1 MIRAVRYSD
10 LDEVRRIFIAA
21 FNEEYGRRGVD
32 IAAQVARWK
41 RLYPLIR
48 LLACFPNPYRFML
61 NVHVLEEDGRIQGFI
76 QTSPGNQERTRWHI
90 DFVAVAPECQ
100 GKGLGVQLVEY
111 VFEHY
116 GALGVKCF
124 TLEVD
129 HANAPAL
136 RLYEKL
142 GFRQYAAVTYYQL
155 EQPPAPRGE
164 GRATGDGSAPAA
176 PADREAL
183 AGLRPFRGR
192 DAQGLYELYLAS
204 TPAPVRLVDTR
215 KPSDFALGHVERAM
229 ASLRR
234 QMKHVADERFVV
246 EVEGKIVGY
255 LRVMAQMRAL
265 PHTVQLVVHPGYEH
279 LYGPLLDQAASVL
292 AAFEPQ
298 MVLAWAPDYQPSKQQ
313 ALTAWG
319 MSALTVDR
327 CLVRDSLITLKLPIH
342 GKEVGLADDKAFKPA
357 FTHRGR

>member
-32 IAAQVARWK
+32 IAAQVSRWK
-41 RLYPLIR
+41 RMYPLIR
-48 LLACFPNPYRFML
+48 TLACFPNPYRYML

-76 QTSPGNQERTRWHI
+76 QTSPGNQGRTRWHI

-100 GKGLGVQLVEY
+100 GKGLGVRLVEH
-111 VFEHY
+111 VFERY

-129 HANAPAL
+129 HANVPAL

-142 GFRQYAAVTYYQL
+142 GFRQYAAVTYYQM
-155 EQPPAPRGE
+155 EKPPAPRG
-164 GRATGDGSAPAA
+164 AA
-176 PADREAL
+176 P

-192 DAQGLYELYLAS
+192 DAQALYELYLAT

-215 KPSDFALGHVERAM
+215 QASDFALGLVERAM
-229 ASLRR
+229 AGMRR

-246 EVEGKIVGY
+246 EVEGKVVAY

-265 PHTVQLVVHPGYEH
+265 PHTVQLIVHPGYEH
-279 LYGPLLDQAASVL
+279 LYGPLLDQAAIVL
-292 AAFEPQ
+292 TAFEPQ
-298 MVLAWAPDYQPSKQQ
+298 MVLAWAPDYQPAKQQ
-313 ALTAWG
+313 AFTDWG
-319 MSALTVDR
+319 MTALTVDR
-327 CLVRDSLITLKLPIH
+327 CLVRDSLIMLKLPVH
-342 GKEVGLADDKAFKPA
+342 NKEVGLADDKAFKPA

>member
-1 MIRAVRYSD
+1 MIRPVRYSD
-10 LDEVRRIFIAA
+10 LDEVRRIFISA

-32 IAAQVARWK
+32 IAAQVSRWK
-41 RLYPLIR
+41 RMYPLIR
-48 LLACFPNPYRFML
+48 TLACFPNPYRYML

-76 QTSPGNQERTRWHI
+76 QTSPGNSERTRWHI

-100 GKGLGVQLVEY
+100 GKGLGVQLVEF

-116 GALGVKCF
+116 GTQGVKCF

-142 GFRQYAAVTYYQL
+142 GFRQYAAVTYYQM
-155 EQPPAPRGE
+155 EKAAEPRGE
-164 GRATGDGSAPAA
+164 SP
-176 PADREAL
+176 

-192 DAQGLYELYLAS
+192 DAQGLYELYLAA

-215 KPSDFALGHVERAM
+215 KPSDFAVGFVERTM
-229 ASLRR
+229 SNMRR

-246 EVEGKIVGY
+246 EVDGKIVAH

-265 PHTVQLVVHPGYEH
+265 PHTVQLLVHPGYEH
-279 LYGPLLDQAASVL
+279 LYGPLLDHAARVL
-292 AAFEPQ
+292 ASYAPQ
-298 MVLAWAPDYQPSKQQ
+298 MVLAWGPDYQPVKQQ
-313 ALTAWG
+313 ALTDWG
-319 MSALTVDR
+319 MTALTVDR
-327 CLVRDSLITLKLPIH
+327 CLVRDSLIMLKLPAH
-342 GKEVGLADDKAFKPA
+342 GKEVGLEADKAFKPA
-357 FTHRGR
+357 FTQQSR

>member
-1 MIRAVRYSD
+1 MIRSVRYSD

-41 RLYPLIR
+41 RMYPLIR
-48 LLACFPNPYRFML
+48 TLACFPNPYRYML

-76 QTSPGNQERTRWHI
+76 QTSPGNAERTRWHI

-100 GKGLGVQLVEY
+100 GKGLGVRLVEH

-116 GALGVKCF
+116 GLQGVKCF

-155 EQPPAPRGE
+155 EKPPAPRGE
-164 GRATGDGSAPAA
+164 SP
-176 PADREAL
+176 
-183 AGLRPFRGR
+183 AGLRPFRSR
-192 DAQGLYELYLAS
+192 DAQALYELHLAC

-215 KPSDFALGHVERAM
+215 KASDFALGLVERSMSA
-229 ASLRR
+229 LRR
-234 QMKHVADERFVV
+234 QLGHVSDERFVV
-246 EVEGKIVGY
+246 ETEGKVVAY
-255 LRVMAQMRAL
+255 LRVMAQLRPL

-279 LYGPLLDQAASVL
+279 LYAQLLDHAARVMGEYP
-292 AAFEPQ
+292 AQ

-313 ALTAWG
+313 AFTDWG
-319 MSALTVDR
+319 MSTITVDR
-327 CLVRDSLITLKLPIH
+327 CLVRDSLITLKLPVH
-342 GKEVGLADDKAFKPA
+342 GKEVGLTDDKAFKPA
-357 FTHRGR
+357 FTHHGR